1 MCKEGESFV
10 VINQKGIDPLSLD
23 LFAKEGILALRRAKR
38 RNMERLTLACG
49 GFPINSVEDLSED
62 MLGWAG
68 KVYEQTLGDEKYTFV
83 EDVKHAKSCTIL
95 IKGKWLHFPFFL
107 FLSHFLI
114 TLFMVGAKRARR
126 NRITKPVRSRLRV

>member
-1 MCKEGESFV
+1 M

-95 IKGKWLHFPFFL
+95 IKGTWLLYPLPISFFFL
-107 FLSHFLI
+107 FR
-114 TLFMVGAKRARR
+114 VGRASKRA
-126 NRITKPVRSRLRV
+126 